1 MATAKDTK
9 IKKGEVRNPNG
20 RPKGSPNKATKQLRE
35 LVSDLVQREF
45 ENVDTLLLQL
55 EPKERA
61 KFLTDLM
68 KYVLPSLSSINME
81 ATVDQRVTQIEVKYK
96 TKED

>member
-1 MATAKDTK
+1 MATTKDNK

-20 RPKGSPNKATKQLRE
+20 RPKGSTNKATTQLRE
-35 LVSDLVQREF
+35 MITKLVEREF
-45 ENVDTLLLQL
+45 DNVDTLLLQL

-61 KFLTDLM
+61 KFLTDLL
-68 KYVLPSLSSINME
+68 KYAVPALSSINME
-81 ATVDQRVTQIEVKYK
+81 ATVDQRITQIEVKYK

>member
-1 MATAKDTK
+1 MATKDTR

-20 RPKGSPNKATKQLRE
+20 RPKGSPNKATAQLRE
-35 LVSDLVQREF
+35 LITKLVEREF

-61 KFLTDLM
+61 KFITDLL
-68 KYVLPSLSSINME
+68 KYAVPALSSISME
-81 ATVDQRVTQIEVKYK
+81 ATVDQKVTQIEVKYK

>member
-1 MATAKDTK
+1 MATAKDTR

-20 RPKGSPNKATKQLRE
+20 RPKGSPNKATAQLRQ
-35 LVSDLVQREF
+35 LVSDLVQKEF
-45 ENVDTLLLQL
+45 ENVDSLLLQL

-61 KFLTDLM
+61 KFITDLM

-81 ATVDQRVTQIEVKYK
+81 ATVDQKVTQIEVKYK

>member
-1 MATAKDTK
+1 MTTAKDTK

-20 RPKGSPNKATKQLRE
+20 RPKGSPNKTTAKLRE
-35 LVSDLVQREF
+35 LITKLVEREF

-61 KFLTDLM
+61 KFITDLL
-68 KYVLPSLSSINME
+68 KYAVPALSSINME
-81 ATVDQRVTQIEVKYK
+81 ATVDQKITQIEVKYK

>member
-20 RPKGSPNKATKQLRE
+20 RPKGSTNKATTQLRQ
-35 LVSDLVQREF
+35 LVTDLVEREF

>member
-81 ATVDQRVTQIEVKYK
+81 ATVDQKVTQIEVKYK